1 MPIVE
6 KINSLLEEV
15 LISNREQDEEVDLV
29 ANEVLIGSIENL
41 EQTPPVPSIFIS
53 MKNTKSGINI
63 EAHYDLNESNNVVK
77 SIRQYQAELF
87 HEKKDMLCE
96 EGMVIE
102 GIYII
107 TATNIAHTM
116 PDNQHVS
123 IALSNIDTKQGL
135 IYHMNKQQISQL
147 ITQLTEALH
156 SMSE

>member
-1 MPIVE
+1 
-6 KINSLLEEV
+6 
-15 LISNREQDEEVDLV
+15 
-29 ANEVLIGSIENL
+29 
-41 EQTPPVPSIFIS
+41 